1 MNAELGLVAHGVLH
15 LVERG
20 GYAFFLEMTMYEL
33 QQLVLFTSQH
43 ESSPLPARSGTKR
56 KPCLFYYCSEE
67 RSRLAKA
74 GRIFSECPFARP
86 WDRRWPS
93 RWRPASP
100 LAWVT
105 ATRRARGCCA
115 YRPWRSCSR

>member
-1 MNAELGLVAHGVLH
+1 MNAGLGPEAQGVLH

-20 GYAFFLEMTMYEL
+20 GYAFFLEMTMHEL
-33 QQLVLFTSQH
+33 QQLVLFTGQH

-74 GRIFSECPFARP
+74 GRTFSECPFGRP
-86 WDRRWPS
+86 VASMWAGRWP
-93 RWRPASP
+93 
-100 LAWVT
+100 T
-105 ATRRARGCCA
+105 A
-115 YRPWRSCSR
+115 